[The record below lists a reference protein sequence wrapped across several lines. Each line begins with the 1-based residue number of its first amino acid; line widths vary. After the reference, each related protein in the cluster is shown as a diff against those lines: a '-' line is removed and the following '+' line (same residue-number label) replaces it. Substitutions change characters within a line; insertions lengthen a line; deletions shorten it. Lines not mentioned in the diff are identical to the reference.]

1 MGIIDS
7 VVSFLRHPID
17 TIQQAVCEASPQSNS
32 CSTLT
37 AFAQAMDGNQARSL
51 AASTFHAEALPQ
63 APRAPVGCHIVEHRV
78 LTLLRSEILFDRLQ
92 SFEIKPLQLEE
103 ISPSFPCYFGTDCGS
118 SHGRVAEGGARE
130 VRAGCYIQHMVSPLP
145 PPQRLPLM
153 EEIHTLP
160 TARDYDKI
168 LRDLQARQPEVGC
181 YFETHVERTIE
192 PLQPDAGA
200 ATPARRRH

>member
-63 APRAPVGCHIVEHRV
+63 APRAPETRVGCSFQVHEVHRFSYR
-78 LTLLRSEILFDRLQ
+78 LREELLRPIEFKRIELSEMGMLCLFCLPH
-92 SFEIKPLQLEE
+92 EL
-103 ISPSFPCYFGTDCGS
+103 SPS
-118 SHGRVAEGGARE
+118 RAAEGGARE
-130 VRAGCYIQHMVSPLP
+130 VRVGCSIQHMVSRPIRQVQELSLP
-145 PPQRLPLM
+145 RRM
-153 EEIHTLP
+153 EVRET
-160 TARDYDKI
+160 
-168 LRDLQARQPEVGC
+168 QVGC
-181 YFETHVERTIE
+181 SFQVIE
-192 PLQPDAGA
+192 MRDIPPLSADAGVA
-200 ATPARRRH
+200 APARRRH